1 MSRVSRSQGNGVA
14 MELMGV
20 EKRSKFSAST
30 GGKLP
35 TNLDFLFRCRL
46 YFEHGECAC
55 LSGIQGVK

>member
-1 MSRVSRSQGNGVA
+1 

-35 TNLDFLFRCRL
+35 TNLDFFFGAA
-46 YFEHGECAC
+46 YTFSKANACA
-55 LSGIQGVK
+55 

>member
-1 MSRVSRSQGNGVA
+1 

-35 TNLDFLFRCRL
+35 TNLDFLFSCRL
-46 YFEHGECAC
+46 YFEHGEFECM
-55 LSGIQGVK
+55 SGAQGVK

>member
-1 MSRVSRSQGNGVA
+1 